1 MPGWYGCRTLYLIVR
16 CLAACL
22 CFQGGVRYAAASS
35 GRPGSVRG
43 GDPMS
48 PPSLSCWLALG
59 WLPGLSPSRLRLLLG
74 VFGSP
79 TKIIAASDRQ
89 LQELGLTRELSARVR
104 GCMDD
109 AALRADIE
117 RALAWC
123 DSERHIVTLESE
135 DYPDLLRQIDDPPP
149 FIFVHGSIAALRLP
163 QVAMV
168 GSRRSSVDGKE
179 AAASLAAGL
188 ARAGLTICSGMAA
201 GIDSVAHQA
210 ALKAGGSTVAVLGT
224 GVDVIYPQGNG
235 ALARDIVGNGALVSE
250 LPLGASPLAGH
261 FPRRNRIISGLSLG
275 VVIVE
280 AALRSGTLITARL
293 AMEQN
298 REVFAVP
305 GSIRN
310 PLVRGCHSLIR
321 DGVTL
326 VESAE
331 QVIEQLGGLLAFQ
344 LQANRRAGD
353 AESTGSIDDPCD
365 PGQRAVLEALGF
377 DPVPMD
383 TIIQRTGLAVENLH
397 SLLLM
402 LELEGRVRY
411 SAGYYQRV

>member
-1 MPGWYGCRTLYLIVR
+1 MNEQ
-16 CLAACL
+16 A
-22 CFQGGVRYAAASS
+22 
-35 GRPGSVRG
+35 
-43 GDPMS
+43 
-48 PPSLSCWLALG
+48 LSHWLALG
-59 WLPGLSPSRLRLLLG
+59 WLPGLSPARLRLLLTT
-74 VFGSP
+74 FGSP
-79 TKIIAASDRQ
+79 AEIIAASDRQ
-89 LQELGLTRELSARVR
+89 LQELGLGRELSVRIR
-104 GCMDD
+104 GCLDD
-109 AALRADIE
+109 APLWGDID

-123 DSERHIVTLESE
+123 DADRHIVTLDSE
-135 DYPDLLRQIDDPPP
+135 AYPGLLRQIDDPPP
-149 FIFVHGSIAALRLP
+149 FLFVQGSVAALQMP
-163 QVAMV
+163 QVAIV
-168 GSRRSSVDGKE
+168 GSRRSSVDGRE

-210 ALKAGGSTVAVLGT
+210 ALAVGGCTVAVLGT
-224 GVDVIYPQGNG
+224 GVDVIYPAGNAG
-235 ALARDIVGNGALVSE
+235 LAREIAGNGALVSE

-280 AALRSGTLITARL
+280 AALRSGSLITARL

-326 VESAE
+326 VESPE
-331 QVIEQLGGLLAFQ
+331 QVIEQLGALLEFQ
-344 LQANRRAGD
+344 LQASRHAGD
-353 AESTGSIDDPCD
+353 SGAEDASADPVDDPVD
-365 PGQRAVLEALGF
+365 PGQRAVLEAVGF

-383 TIIQRTGLAVENLH
+383 IIIERTGLAVETLH

-402 LELEGRVRY
+402 LELDGRLRY
-411 SAGYYQRV
+411 CAGCYQRA

>member
-1 MPGWYGCRTLYLIVR
+1 MTG
-16 CLAACL
+16 
-22 CFQGGVRYAAASS
+22 
-35 GRPGSVRG
+35 
-43 GDPMS
+43 
-48 PPSLSCWLALG
+48 PSLSCWLALG

-74 VFGSP
+74 AFGSP
-79 TKIIAASDRQ
+79 SGIIAASDRQ
-89 LQELGLTRELSARVR
+89 LQELGLTRELSAAVR

-109 AALRADIE
+109 ATLRADIA

-123 DSERHIVTLESE
+123 DTDRHIVTLDSR
-135 DYPDLLRQIDDPPP
+135 DYPHLLRQIDDPPP
-149 FIFVHGSIAALRLP
+149 FLFVHGSVAALQMP

-168 GSRRSSVDGKE
+168 GSRRSSVDGRE

-188 ARAGLTICSGMAA
+188 ARAGLVICSGMAA
-201 GIDSVAHQA
+201 GVDSVAHQA
-210 ALKAGGSTVAVLGT
+210 ALKAGGNTVAVLGT
-224 GVDVIYPQGNG
+224 GVDVIYPSGNG
-235 ALARDIVGNGALVSE
+235 ELAREIAGNGALVSE

-298 REVFAVP
+298 REVCAVP

-344 LQANRRAGD
+344 LQANGRAGD
-353 AESTGSIDDPCD
+353 AEPTGSIDEPSD
-365 PGQRAVLEALGF
+365 PGQRTVLEALGF

-411 SAGYYQRV
+411 SAGFYQRV